1 MALASVRGLLLNGV
15 PKILKNKA
23 SAQQITEIYRYC
35 DHQKCLIPSTHIPQ
49 YVIISGYRGIISQ
62 LVRLTNFL

>member
-23 SAQQITEIYRYC
+23 SAPQITEIYRYC
-35 DHQKCLIPSTHIPQ
+35 DHQNIIPSTHILQ
-49 YVIISGYRGIISQ
+49 YVIISGYRGIFSQ
-62 LVRLTNFL
+62 LVRLTSFL